1 MAAGI
6 FIDLGNGIKGESVQ
20 EGFKDHIAASS
31 IQWGVGRGVSSF
43 TNGVRET
50 SAPNFSELVFTKT
63 FDISS
68 NDIAIAATKGKA
80 LPLVKISLRKDD
92 GEGGFAYLVYELTD
106 VYVSGY
112 SVSSG
117 GDHPSESVS
126 LNYRAIK
133 SVYKKLANSHAGD
146 GENEF
151 EYDISAQV

>member
-20 EGFKDHIAASS
+20 KGFEDHIAASS
-31 IQWGVGRGVSSF
+31 VQWGVGRGVSSF

-50 SAPNFSELVFTKT
+50 SSPSFSEVVFTKT
-63 FDISS
+63 LDISS
-68 NDIAIAATKGKA
+68 NDIAVAATKGKA
-80 LPLVKISLRKDD
+80 LEAVKISFRKDD
-92 GEGGFAYLVYELTD
+92 GDEGFVYLVYDLTD
-106 VYVSGY
+106 VYISGY

-117 GDHPSESVS
+117 GDQPSESVS
-126 LNYRAIK
+126 LNYRTIK
-133 SVYKKLANSHAGD
+133 ATYKKLANSHAGD